1 MKRFFNHEVKIAL
14 TAIVAVCVLF
24 YGIKFL
30 KGLPLFDKT
39 NSYYIT
45 FDNISGMS
53 VSSPVFADGYK
64 VGVVSAIDYDY
75 QQTRDI
81 VVKVDI
87 SKDLRIPFGT
97 TASLSS
103 DMLGSTKV
111 NLLLANNPTR
121 RHEEGDTLAGGI
133 DGGALG
139 QVAGM
144 VPAIQDML
152 PKLDS
157 ILVSIN
163 MLLADPAMTSTLH
176 NVEHLTASLDRS
188 AGQLNTLM
196 TGLNREVPGML
207 TKANGVLDNTNTL
220 TSNLSQLDVA
230 ATMARVN
237 ETLDNVRK
245 VTDKINRSEGS
256 LGLLINDKSMYQN
269 LNSTMSH
276 ADSLLIDLKANPKRY
291 VRLSLF

>member
-81 VVKVDI
+81 VVRVDI

-103 DMLGSTKV
+103 DMLGNTKV
-111 NLLLANNPTR
+111 NLLLANNPSR
-121 RHEEGDTLAGGI
+121 RCEEGDTLAGGI